1 MGMGVQNRN
10 LCFDKLICQNKEL
23 GSGGRQALAGPIAA
37 VLLRA
42 RPSSSLVLEVRR
54 EIDPK
59 ELSQP
64 AASCEAP
71 SGPLGML
78 SWKKARP
85 PNPSRCADR
94 CRSHGVL
101 ISFLSHTAVQF
112 LRGSAGK
119 KHLRSD

>member
-1 MGMGVQNRN
+1 MVGRPWLVPLL
-10 LCFDKLICQNKEL
+10 LCYSEQDPPPLWSSE
-23 GSGGRQALAGPIAA
+23 SG
-37 VLLRA
+37 
-42 RPSSSLVLEVRR
+42 ET
-54 EIDPK
+54 DPK

-112 LRGSAGK
+112 LRGSTGK